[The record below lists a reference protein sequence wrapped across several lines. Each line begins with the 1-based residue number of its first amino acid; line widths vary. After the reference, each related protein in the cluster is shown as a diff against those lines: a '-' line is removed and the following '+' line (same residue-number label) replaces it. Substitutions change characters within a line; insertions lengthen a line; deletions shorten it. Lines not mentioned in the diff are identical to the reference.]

1 MKKNLFN
8 FDINNSSDVNG
19 SLVGQI
25 TCEPCA
31 SECEKI
37 KKKIN
42 NRKLSDISDEEARQ
56 IFSPFNNNDD

>member
-1 MKKNLFN
+1 MKKNLFY
-8 FDINNSSDVNG
+8 FDNNNSSDANG

-31 SECEKI
+31 SACENI

-42 NRKLSDISDEEARQ
+42 NRKLSDIKDDEVSY
-56 IFSPFNNNDD
+56 ILSPFNINC

>member
-1 MKKNLFN
+1 M
-8 FDINNSSDVNG
+8 NNSSDVNG
-19 SLVGQI
+19 SLAGQI

-56 IFSPFNNNDD
+56 IFSPFNNNND

>member
-8 FDINNSSDVNG
+8 FDINNSSDVSG

-25 TCEPCA
+25 TCDPCA

-42 NRKLSDISDEEARQ
+42 NIKLSDISDEEAGH
-56 IFSPFNNNDD
+56 IFSPFNNNND

>member
-1 MKKNLFN
+1 MKKNLFY
-8 FDINNSSDVNG
+8 FDKNNSPDASG

-37 KKKIN
+37 KRKIN
-42 NRKLSDISDEEARQ
+42 NRKLSDIKDEEVAHTL
-56 IFSPFNNNDD
+56 SPFNIKS

>member
-1 MKKNLFN
+1 MVKKNLFN
-8 FDINNSSDVNG
+8 FDMNNSSDVNG

-37 KKKIN
+37 KIKIN
-42 NRKLSDISDEEARQ
+42 NRKLSDIKDEDAAH
-56 IFSPFNNNDD
+56 IISPFNINV

>member
-1 MKKNLFN
+1 MEKNLFN
-8 FDINNSSDVNG
+8 FNKNNSSNASG
-19 SLVGQI
+19 SQVGQI

-42 NRKLSDISDEEARQ
+42 NRKLSDISEEEAAH

>member
-1 MKKNLFN
+1 MCIR
-8 FDINNSSDVNG
+8 DSNSSDVSG

-42 NRKLSDISDEEARQ
+42 NRKLSDISDEEATH
-56 IFSPFNNNDD
+56 IFSPFNNNKD

>member
-8 FDINNSSDVNG
+8 FDINNSSDVSG

-56 IFSPFNNNDD
+56 IFSPFNNNND